1 MILVTKHGVSS
12 VKSFDGSKT
21 PKQQRTRNRFHRNRR
36 RVVQLATNA
45 NRFETSF
52 RWNTGRKRRQIEF
65 LAPLDLDDDFDQDY
79 LDLMESVTEMTDQEF
94 RSLGFPG
101 LATNKKQQFLS
112 LYLCIVYKAK
122 GSSRCLMGKYAVIV
136 EIQTIRT

>member
-1 MILVTKHGVSS
+1 MILVTKHVVSS
-12 VKSFDGSKT
+12 AQSFDSSKT
-21 PKQQRTRNRFHRNRR
+21 PKQQRTRNRFHRNHR

-52 RWNTGRKRRQIEF
+52 RRNTGRKRRQIEF

-101 LATNKKQQFLS
+101 LATNKKNPNFSYFTFALFTRS
-112 LYLCIVYKAK
+112 KDLHDA
-122 GSSRCLMGKYAVIV
+122 
-136 EIQTIRT
+136 

>member
-1 MILVTKHGVSS
+1 M
-12 VKSFDGSKT
+12 
-21 PKQQRTRNRFHRNRR
+21 
-36 RVVQLATNA
+36 QLATNA

-52 RWNTGRKRRQIEF
+52 TGRKRRQIEF

-101 LATNKKQQFLS
+101 LATNKKSKDFSHFTFAL
-112 LYLCIVYKAK
+112 
-122 GSSRCLMGKYAVIV
+122 SSRSKALHDASWVNITANM
-136 EIQTIRT
+136 Q

>member
-12 VKSFDGSKT
+12 VQSFDSSKT
-21 PKQQRTRNRFHRNRR
+21 PKQQRTRNRFHRNHR

-45 NRFETSF
+45 NRSDTSF

-101 LATNKKQQFLS
+101 LATNKKPRIS
-112 LYLCIVYKAK
+112 LTLLLP
-122 GSSRCLMGKYAVIV
+122 CLHGQRLFMTPHG
-136 EIQTIRT
+136 

>member
-21 PKQQRTRNRFHRNRR
+21 PKQQRTRNRFHRNHR
-36 RVVQLATNA
+36 RVLQLATNA

-52 RWNTGRKRRQIEF
+52 TGRKRRQIEF

-112 LYLCIVYKAK
+112 LYFCLVFKVK
-122 GSSRCLMGKYAVIV
+122 GSS
-136 EIQTIRT
+136 

>member
-1 MILVTKHGVSS
+1 M
-12 VKSFDGSKT
+12 
-21 PKQQRTRNRFHRNRR
+21 
-36 RVVQLATNA
+36 QLATNA
-45 NRFETSF
+45 NRFETIF

-101 LATNKKQQFLS
+101 LATNLKKTQFLS
-112 LYLCIVYKAK
+112 LYFCLVYKVK
-122 GSSRCLMGKYAVIV
+122 GSS
-136 EIQTIRT
+136 